1 MAAEPCGRVN
11 PQLLRTETGLSK
23 QRINHSLKQLQ
34 AAGWITKRTRALYDL
49 VDEAG
54 EHVET
59 VAEIDQGAT
68 DMDLRA
74 AAELLSDWEPDSQ
87 ASPEFARQ
95 ETARAVEWL
104 RYQDHRSKKSDFIEA
119 LEFDESVDHW
129 WGRAVQPGLREL
141 AEHGFVEYRS
151 AYNDYKVVELEN

>member
-54 EHVET
+54 EHISD
-59 VAEIDQGAT
+59 AP
-68 DMDLRA
+68 A
-74 AAELLSDWEPDSQ
+74 AVDGGLLDGWEPDTD
-87 ASPEFARQ
+87 ANAER
-95 ETARAVEWL
+95 ARAETQRVYEWL
-104 RYQDHRSKKSDFIEA
+104 RERGSRYSKSEIIDGCGP
-119 LEFDESVDHW
+119 DEGVDYW
-129 WGRAVQPGLREL
+129 WRAVVRAGLGELVEREK
-141 AEHGFVEYRS
+141 VEYRS
-151 AYNDYKVVELEN
+151 GHHDYKALE